1 MMDRN
6 SAHRVQEGFS
16 VRGRVQGV
24 GFRWWTQRTGSELGL
39 VGAVWN
45 RPDGAVE
52 VHVIGP
58 APAVEAF
65 ATELGQ
71 GPQGA
76 QVEGLDRFASDR
88 SLPSRFVIE

>member
-1 MMDRN
+1 MMDST
-6 SAHRVQEGFS
+6 SAECVQQGFS

-24 GFRWWTQRTGSELGL
+24 GFRWWTQRMGSELGL

-58 APAVEAF
+58 AHAVEAF
-65 ATELGQ
+65 ATELSQ

-76 QVEGLDRFASDR
+76 QVDGLERLASDR

>member
-1 MMDRN
+1 MMDSN
-6 SAHRVQEGFS
+6 SADRVQQGFS

-24 GFRWWTQRTGSELGL
+24 GFRWWTQRLGSELGL
-39 VGAVWN
+39 LGAVWN

-58 APAVEAF
+58 PHAVEAF
-65 ATELGQ
+65 ATEPGQ

-76 QVEGLDRFASDR
+76 QVDELERFASDR
-88 SLPSRFVIE
+88 SLSSRFVIE

>member
-1 MMDRN
+1 MMDST
-6 SAHRVQEGFS
+6 SADRVQQGFS

-24 GFRWWTQRTGSELGL
+24 GFRWWTQRMGSELGL
-39 VGAVWN
+39 GGAVWN

-58 APAVEAF
+58 GDAVEAF
-65 ATELGQ
+65 ATELSR
-71 GPQGA
+71 GPQAA
-76 QVEGLDRFASDR
+76 QVDGLERLASDR

>member
-1 MMDRN
+1 M
-6 SAHRVQEGFS
+6 
-16 VRGRVQGV
+16 
-24 GFRWWTQRTGSELGL
+24 GSELGL
-39 VGAVWN
+39 LGAVWN

-58 APAVEAF
+58 PHAVEAF

-76 QVEGLDRFASDR
+76 QVDGLERFASDR

>member
-1 MMDRN
+1 MMNSTSTDRL
-6 SAHRVQEGFS
+6 QQGFS
-16 VRGRVQGV
+16 GRGRVQGV
-24 GFRWWTQRTGSELGL
+24 GFRWWTQRMGPELGL
-39 VGAVWN
+39 GGAVWN

-65 ATELGQ
+65 ATELSQ

-76 QVEGLDRFASDR
+76 QAVSYTHLRAHET
-88 SLPSRFVIE
+88 

>member
-1 MMDRN
+1 M
-6 SAHRVQEGFS
+6 
-16 VRGRVQGV
+16 
-24 GFRWWTQRTGSELGL
+24 GL

-65 ATELGQ
+65 ATELSQ

-76 QVEGLDRFASDR
+76 QMDGLERFASDR

>member
-1 MMDRN
+1 MMD
-6 SAHRVQEGFS
+6 STLTDRVQQGFS

-58 APAVEAF
+58 ANAVEAF

-76 QVEGLDRFASDR
+76 HVDGLERFASDR